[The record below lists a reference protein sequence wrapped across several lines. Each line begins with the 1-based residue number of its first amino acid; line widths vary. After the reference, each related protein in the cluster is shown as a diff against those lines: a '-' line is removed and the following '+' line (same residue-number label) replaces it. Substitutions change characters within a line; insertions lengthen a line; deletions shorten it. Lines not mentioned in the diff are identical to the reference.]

1 MELYNFFSFLGL
13 VLGLGVLV
21 FIVWL
26 FVKYIRMLNDVADI
40 RSLLADI
47 KYELQLLNYNK
58 EKDKQKQG

>member
-1 MELYNFFSFLGL
+1 MELFDFFSFLGL

-26 FVKYIRMLNDVADI
+26 FVKYIRMLDDVADI

>member
-1 MELYNFFSFLGL
+1 MELYNFSSFLGL
-13 VLGLGVLV
+13 ILGLGVLV

>member
-1 MELYNFFSFLGL
+1 MELFDFFSFLGL

-26 FVKYIRMLNDVADI
+26 FVKYIRMLDDVADI

-47 KYELQLLNYNK
+47 KYEFQLLNYNK

>member
-13 VLGLGVLV
+13 VLGLGALA

-26 FVKYIRMLNDVADI
+26 FAKYIDMLNDVAEI

-47 KYELQLLNYNK
+47 KYELQLMNYNREK
-58 EKDKQKQG
+58 EKQKKE

>member
-1 MELYNFFSFLGL
+1 MELFDFFSFLGL

-26 FVKYIRMLNDVADI
+26 FVKYIRMLDDVADI

-58 EKDKQKQG
+58 DKDKQKQG